1 MDNITESQVDTLQ
14 GFKASPELFEA
25 YATDE
30 YAKLIAFDIKTVI
43 APITLTQE
51 ETVFNFE
58 MEEVGERI
66 KLEVSDKVQKELGTT
81 TLAFFDL

>member
-1 MDNITESQVDTLQ
+1 MDNIKESQVDALQ

-30 YAKLIAFDIKTVI
+30 YAKLIAFDIKTVS

-66 KLEVSDKVQKELGTT
+66 KLEVSDKV
-81 TLAFFDL
+81 